1 MAGGHDLKALSG
13 SSMFDLT
20 GVVAVV
26 TGGASGIGLMIAS
39 TLLANNATVYIVDL
53 NQKQTESIAERY
65 SQLAKDSGSKGKI
78 IGLQGD
84 VGSKAGAEKIFED
97 VQKRE
102 AYVTV
107 LFNNS
112 GTMGEPTKPPEEQTP
127 EAYKE
132 TFMKLGDG
140 VFRDTMSVNTF
151 GPYFLSIAF
160 LPLLAASKTKAPYGE
175 KFQPQIIN
183 TVSMNGWTKA
193 RHLSFFSL
201 LLALPLTKLSTLQDP
216 ATGGCSYPYLLSK
229 AALGHLTKLLAHDF
243 LPLGI
248 RVNSISPG
256 WFVTG
261 MPAPGT
267 VDEYGI
273 SSKQGSLSS
282 ESFGFR
288 TPVGGS
294 GSATDVGSI
303 ALMLVVNRFVNGESV
318 LVDGGTLLVHPS
330 SY

>member
-1 MAGGHDLKALSG
+1 
-13 SSMFDLT
+13 
-20 GVVAVV
+20 
-26 TGGASGIGLMIAS
+26 MIAS
-39 TLLANNATVYIVDL
+39 TLLANNATVYIFDL
-53 NQKQTESIAERY
+53 DQKQTESIAERY
-65 SQLAKDSGSKGKI
+65 SQLAKDSGSKGRMV
-78 IGLQGD
+78 GLQGD
-84 VGSKAGAEKIFED
+84 VGSKAGAEKIYEEMQRRED
-97 VQKRE
+97 
-102 AYVTV
+102 YVTV
-107 LFNNS
+107 LFNNA
-112 GTMGEPTKPPEEQTP
+112 GTMGEPTKPPEQQTA
-127 EAYKE
+127 EAYKD
-132 TFMKLGDG
+132 TFMKLDDG
-140 VFRDTMSVNTF
+140 VFRDTMSINTF

-160 LPLLAASKTKAPYGE
+160 LPLLAAAKTKASYGQ

-183 TVSMNGWTKA
+183 TVSMNGWTK
-193 RHLSFFSL
+193 
-201 LLALPLTKLSTLQDP
+201 DP

-261 MPAPGT
+261 MSAPGT

-273 SSKQGSLSS
+273 SSKQGKLSS
-282 ESFGFR
+282 ESFGFQ
-288 TPVGGS
+288 TPLGGS

>member
-183 TVSMNGWTKA
+183 TVSMNGWTK
-193 RHLSFFSL
+193 
-201 LLALPLTKLSTLQDP
+201 DP